1 MPQGS
6 PIRILLVEDHAMV
19 EEELRLLL
27 RSYPNLEI
35 VDRAQNGEEAISK
48 VAKLH
53 PAVVVMDVNLPKLDG
68 IAATREIKAKYPNI
82 VVIGL
87 TVAAEDYVL
96 YAMLKAGASEVLKKG
111 NVVTDLYRS
120 IQRAVASAHPIV
132 ILEEDQAAGNTPA
145 SAAEATPLGSIDS
158 EPGAPADANLDS
170 N

>member
-1 MPQGS
+1 MPHGS
-6 PIRILLVEDHAMV
+6 PIRILLVEDHTMV

-27 RSYPNLEI
+27 QDYPNVEI
-35 VDRAQNGEEAISK
+35 IDRAQNGVEAISK
-48 VAKLH
+48 VAKH
-53 PAVVVMDVNLPKLDG
+53 QPTVVVMDVNLPMLDG

-111 NVVTDLYRS
+111 TAVNDLYRA

-132 ILEEDQAAGNTPA
+132 ILEKDRAAGNTAA
-145 SAAEATPLGSIDS
+145 SSAEAAPLGSI
-158 EPGAPADANLDS
+158 EAVPGAQSDASLDS